1 MFLVEKTCNIIKE
14 EIMNLDKK
22 RDARR
27 KALESSIKLMKEDD
41 GGFEEFK
48 RKNTKD
54 TQMAIQKADDKLD
67 QRKDLENQIKKLRS
81 M

>member
-27 KALESSIKLMKEDD
+27 KALESSIKLMKEDE
-41 GGFEEFK
+41 GGFEHFK
-48 RKNTKD
+48 RKNT
-54 TQMAIQKADDKLD
+54 TMT
-67 QRKDLENQIKKLRS
+67 
-81 M
+81 